1 MADCISFE
9 YREDEDLVLVKIG
22 QNAQGNEFRNPLKD
36 SCNLLREKSGAAY
49 IIEPDKGFTPGS
61 EDAEWITQHFIPIV
75 KRSCAG
81 RIILI
86 IPEGDPRREAVEEK
100 YGSLIGFFFAGDYEE
115 ALKVLKDIDLKEK
128 DNGIKIAGKTKK
140 QWRDH
145 FSYVWF
151 KYSIFPIAIAI
162 IALLFFGLFGRQT
175 NDVVVYSFG
184 YFEVD
189 ETYMEEVLK
198 NEGYKVPYF
207 PAAVVVTPNQ
217 EGKKPTQYE
226 NESASAYFMTNPDV
240 IVTDGATYGYYYQC
254 LGVYPEAYERILNN
268 LSEKAKENVE
278 PVYMSAAEADEYVKK
293 FNAWSGK
300 TYLDEENPSS
310 DKTKSD
316 KKAIVGFRIKD
327 KEACSKL
334 GYRTGWTTSDSRLV
348 LSMYSKCA
356 DQEKAEKVL
365 TVILNSA
372 F

>member
-1 MADCISFE
+1 MADCISIE

-22 QNAQGNEFRNPLKD
+22 QHAKDNEFRNPLKD

-49 IIEPDKGFTPGS
+49 VIEPDKEFKPDS
-61 EDAEWITQHFIPIV
+61 DDEEWITQHFIPLV

-86 IPEGDPRREAVEEK
+86 IPENDPRREAIEEK
-100 YGSLIGFFFAGDYEE
+100 YGSLIGFFFAKDYEE

-128 DNGIKIAGKTKK
+128 DNGIKIAGKTKN

-151 KYSIFPIAIAI
+151 KYSIFPIAVAI
-162 IALLFFGLFGRQT
+162 IALLLFGLFGRET

-217 EGKKPTQYE
+217 EGKKPTQYQS
-226 NESASAYFMTNPDV
+226 ESATAYFMTNPDV
-240 IVTDGATYGYYYQC
+240 VVTDGVTYGYYYQS
-254 LGVYPEAYERILNN
+254 LGVYPEAYERVLNN

-293 FNAWSGK
+293 YNAWSGK
-300 TYLDEENPSS
+300 TYLNEETPLAEKASS
-310 DKTKSD
+310 DT
-316 KKAIVGFRIKD
+316 KAIVGFRIKD
-327 KEACSKL
+327 KEACKKL
-334 GYRTGWTTSDSRLV
+334 GYKTGWTTSDSSLV
-348 LSMYSKCA
+348 LSMYSKCT
-356 DQEKAEKVL
+356 DREKAEKVL